1 MMHQRAS
8 MVRHREATRT
18 GAQRS
23 PEQLT
28 GPSAAF
34 AGITGQTQVRRE
46 PSVPKGVR
54 RIADSIS
61 DGEERVTL
69 IEEIPSRSGQRAKA
83 PKDRCWLTL
92 LAGPAP
98 GAIYRLEGQTITLGR
113 SPSADVH
120 IPHEALSRLHA
131 RLFRVDNAV
140 FLEDLNS
147 ANGTYVRERRITE
160 AVRVFD
166 GDRVELGRSIVF
178 KIVVQDALEE
188 QAALRVYSSSVRD
201 ALTGLFNRH
210 YFQDRFESEFAFAKR
225 HNTLL
230 TVILLD
236 IDWFKAVNDTYGHPA
251 GDAVLRSVGTA
262 LSRTIRKEDLAARY
276 GGEEFVLLFRA
287 VSLED
292 ARTSAERIRR
302 VVEAME
308 IPWQRHAL
316 RVTVSVGVATAH
328 RDRMCSSPSELLA
341 LADLALYA
349 AKRGGRNRLCV
360 G

>member
-1 MMHQRAS
+1 MP
-8 MVRHREATRT
+8 RT
-18 GAQRS
+18 
-23 PEQLT
+23 
-28 GPSAAF
+28 
-34 AGITGQTQVRRE
+34 
-46 PSVPKGVR
+46 
-54 RIADSIS
+54 ADSIAGFP
-61 DGEERVTL
+61 DGEERVTI
-69 IEEIPSRSGQRAKA
+69 IEDVPSRSGQRTKA
-83 PKDRCWLTL
+83 PKDRCWITL

-98 GAIYRLEGQTITLGR
+98 GAIHRLEGQSLTIGR

-120 IPHEALSRLHA
+120 IAHEALSRLHA
-131 RLFRVDNAV
+131 RLFRVDDAV

-147 ANGTYVRERRITE
+147 ANGTYVREKRISE

-178 KIVVQDALEE
+178 KVVVQDALEE

-210 YFQDRFESEFAFAKR
+210 FFQDRFESEFAYAKR

-236 IDWFKAVNDTYGHPA
+236 IDWFKAVNDAHGHPA
-251 GDAVLRSVGTA
+251 GDAVLRAVGAA
-262 LSRTIRKEDLAARY
+262 LARITRKEDLSARY

-287 VSLED
+287 ASLDD
-292 ARTSAERIRR
+292 ARVTAERIRR
-302 VVEAME
+302 AVEATE
-308 IPWQRHAL
+308 IAWQGRIL
-316 RVTVSVGVATAH
+316 RVTASVGVATVH
-328 RDRMCSSPSELLA
+328 RARMCATPAELLA

-349 AKRGGRNRLCV
+349 AKRSGRNRVCV